1 MSFVCF
7 LISNSHV
14 DKQVRDLALRRGLNA
29 EFLTKANI
37 VTALLDACE
46 DGYVET
52 GRPAMV
58 VINDQPGIA

>member
-1 MSFVCF
+1 M
-7 LISNSHV
+7 
-14 DKQVRDLALRRGLNA
+14 RDLALQRGLNA

-58 VINDQPGIA
+58 VINDQPGIYCLFFC